1 MNIKIKEQTP
11 IYKHKIKPR
20 NNWWMYAAVL
30 GLIGTWISGAIIEQN
45 SGTGSYSLKVELNI
59 MSTIITLL
67 WFGILYHAIRSNKL
81 AKKKFMECI
90 KLNNEYLEFNDDGI
104 IYGIK
109 NVYEIK
115 TSWSVIGYYSINKTE
130 LELGTPSNGINIDV
144 SELDNFDLEEFTKF
158 MEEKNITKY

>member
-1 MNIKIKEQTP
+1 M
-11 IYKHKIKPR
+11 
-20 NNWWMYAAVL
+20 
-30 GLIGTWISGAIIEQN
+30 
-45 SGTGSYSLKVELNI
+45 
-59 MSTIITLL
+59 
-67 WFGILYHAIRSNKL
+67 
-81 AKKKFMECI
+81 
-90 KLNNEYLEFNDDGI
+90 
-104 IYGIK
+104 YGIK